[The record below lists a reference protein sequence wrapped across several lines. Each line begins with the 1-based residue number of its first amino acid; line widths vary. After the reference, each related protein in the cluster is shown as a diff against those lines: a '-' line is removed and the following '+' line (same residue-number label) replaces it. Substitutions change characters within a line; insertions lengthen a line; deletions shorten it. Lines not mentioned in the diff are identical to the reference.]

1 MGSFSSKT
9 TTVNK
14 PSEQQLQAGD
24 VLNSAFQSQMPKI
37 QAYADQIG
45 GLIPS
50 MMAKYQAG
58 NTGVNAAQ
66 NWVSNT
72 LQNGGTNPY
81 LQQMI
86 DMTGND
92 TARAIN
98 ANMGTR
104 GLMGGS
110 VQQKILAEQLAKQS
124 LGLRYNDW
132 NSAQQRQMQAAGLA
146 PSLAAADTIQIA
158 PLLSAASYASGT
170 PLNAASQYASGMG
183 GLFGNTGSQTT
194 TQSQPWG
201 QVLLNAAASAAQSAA
216 MASDVRLKEDI
227 RKVGMTDAGLP
238 IYTFRYKGEPRTYM
252 GVMAQDVAHS
262 QPHALGPLLDGE
274 YMTVNYGEVR

>member
-1 MGSFSSKT
+1 MGLSSSKT

-24 VLNSAFQSQMPKI
+24 VLNSTFQTQLPKI
-37 QAYADQIG
+37 QGYADQIG

-50 MMAKYQAG
+50 MLAKYQAG

-66 NWVSNT
+66 DWVSNT
-72 LQNGGTNPY
+72 LQNGGSNPY

-98 ANMGTR
+98 ANIGTR
-104 GLMGGS
+104 GLTGGS
-110 VQQKILAEQLAKQS
+110 VQQRILAEQLSKQA
-124 LGLRYNDW
+124 LGMRYNDW
-132 NSAQQRQMQAAGLA
+132 QAGQARQAQAAGMA
-146 PSLAAADTIQIA
+146 PALSAADTIQIA
-158 PLLSAASYASGT
+158 PLLSAASFATGT

-194 TQSQPWG
+194 TQSPG
-201 QVLLNAAASAAQSAA
+201 LGGILGSVLGGWAS
-216 MASDVRLKEDI
+216 
-227 RKVGMTDAGLP
+227 GG
-238 IYTFRYKGEPRTYM
+238 FKGI
-252 GVMAQDVAHS
+252 
-262 QPHALGPLLDGE
+262 
-274 YMTVNYGEVR
+274 

>member
-1 MGSFSSKT
+1 MGLSSSKT

-14 PSEQQLQAGD
+14 PSEQQLQAGN

-146 PSLAAADTIQIA
+146 PRWRRL
-158 PLLSAASYASGT
+158 T
-170 PLNAASQYASGMG
+170 PS
-183 GLFGNTGSQTT
+183 
-194 TQSQPWG
+194 
-201 QVLLNAAASAAQSAA
+201 
-216 MASDVRLKEDI
+216 RLP
-227 RKVGMTDAGLP
+227 RC
-238 IYTFRYKGEPRTYM
+238 FRLHPMPAEPRSM
-252 GVMAQDVAHS
+252 
-262 QPHALGPLLDGE
+262 PLRNMHRAWAGCLATPARRPPRNRSHGA
-274 YMTVNYGEVR
+274 GAA